1 MIEELKLPDNTQETI
16 TNVSKVF
23 QDTIIDLNRI
33 IERPPIVISIGY
45 DDRSYKG
52 VHYPLKFGSRGNFS
66 VISGE
71 EKSRKSFVKSLI
83 EACSVGGGA
92 NNYTGNL
99 EIKSYFKPDEWII
112 SIDGEQSEYDVWSNG
127 NRIRKMCGDIPNTY
141 KILMWREKSRKE
153 RLELLDWLFMK
164 SPFKDKIGLVMLD
177 GFVDFVYDP
186 NDQTE
191 SNTFIDL
198 IMKYSSIADCHISG
212 ILHVNPN
219 SEKMRGHFGTI
230 ASQRAE
236 CVTLVKNEGDYS
248 TVSCKRVRG
257 SKPFKD
263 FTIRIDPDWM
273 PYISED
279 KEDILI

>member
-230 ASQRAE
+230 ASQRSE

-263 FTIRIDPDWM
+263 FTIRIDADWM